1 VLSDFGGKFANVSE
15 LLTPSLD
22 LGKVLR
28 HVGAG
33 VELLGDLEANL
44 DDLKGTLGNVIP
56 AATFEL
62 ADCLLEL
69 VGHFFATSIARLNL
83 FKVVLTDHAF
93 NEASKNVVNLKSGA
107 LRCSNHRGRRNVLK
121 EGVSHFTE
129 VLARGE
135 EVIGCPRGLSG
146 AHVVLDVSLRV
157 KPVVSHILS
166 KLLRLGEDL
175 GHTGNFFQV
184 IADLSAR
191 LERRSKRVDE
201 VRKVPHEVNDFQMCD
216 IVPNFLNVAVEFSNI
231 SHASLDVL
239 EVIVASDGE
248 DEASDE
254 FRHSSDSIL
263 DLESWGLDWANSFS
277 KCHGGI
283 NTSLEVGLRC
293 PVGLLLGDILL
304 DGASM
309 KEPVLA
315 NGLSKLLRLS
325 EDGGP

>member
-1 VLSDFGGKFANVSE
+1 M
-15 LLTPSLD
+15 
-22 LGKVLR
+22 
-28 HVGAG
+28 
-33 VELLGDLEANL
+33 
-44 DDLKGTLGNVIP
+44 
-56 AATFEL
+56 
-62 ADCLLEL
+62 
-69 VGHFFATSIARLNL
+69 
-83 FKVVLTDHAF
+83 
-93 NEASKNVVNLKSGA
+93 
-107 LRCSNHRGRRNVLK
+107 
-121 EGVSHFTE
+121 
-129 VLARGE
+129 
-135 EVIGCPRGLSG
+135 
-146 AHVVLDVSLRV
+146 

-166 KLLRLGEDL
+166 KFLRLGEDL

-191 LERRSKRVDE
+191 LERRPKRVDE

-239 EVIVASDGE
+239 EVIVASNGE